1 VPHTA
6 HHLGHCSRPI
16 SVSTPPADVSGR
28 ALTQPRTEKPLGG
41 NSRRATL
48 FTHLGVREKMK
59 LVHLRLREVAV
70 EVQEEFTLDGNL
82 FGRLNP

>member
-1 VPHTA
+1 
-6 HHLGHCSRPI
+6 
-16 SVSTPPADVSGR
+16 
-28 ALTQPRTEKPLGG
+28 
-41 NSRRATL
+41 
-48 FTHLGVREKMK
+48 MK